1 MKKNLISVFMML
13 CLSGYFAKA
22 QTWNL
27 GGNSVASSSKLGT
40 TNSFALQLITNNS
53 PRLTITNGGK
63 VGIGTTSPTATVQVQ
78 KSALTD
84 VLVKSTGDG
93 AQLTIDRSANGY
105 EAVTRYSQ
113 QGLAFWKTGLTVNAV
128 GTPEYVIR
136 NENTS
141 SDAVIISGTNN
152 NVNLASGTFH
162 LGTLGTS
169 NLGTISQS
177 SNNLSLST
185 FTPTTSSGSTP
196 GNIIMA
202 FTNLPGFK
210 AGNLGIGT
218 NDPSTAKIVIQG
230 SVGQSIAMFKKSA
243 SSAGISIAADWP
255 EIYFNSYYNGGV
267 KAMQAG
273 KGALIG
279 CEPGAGTIYF
289 RNTATPAAADNDPL
303 TLTDRMMIVGDGR
316 VLINNNNYT
325 STFGVKKI
333 STTDDCATFGG
344 TQHFSHFM
352 FGVNEDTYIRGGKD
366 NSLVVLADAVNQRVT
381 VGGGQA
387 AAGYKL
393 SVNGKV
399 ICTELRVAPQASW
412 PDYVFKKDYPLLS
425 IENLQKS
432 IEANGHLPGI
442 PAASE
447 IENNGIAVGEMQ
459 TKMMQKIEEL
469 TLYIIDLQKQLNTL
483 KNSK

>member
-1 MKKNLISVFMML
+1 MKKNLTGILAML
-13 CLSGYFAKA
+13 LTAFQIATA
-22 QTWNL
+22 QTWNI
-27 GGNSVASSSKLGT
+27 GGNSVGTTGKLGT

-53 PRLTITNGGK
+53 PRLSVTSGGK
-63 VGIGTTSPTATVQVQ
+63 VGVGTTSPTATFQVQ

-84 VLVKSTGDG
+84 VLVKSTGNG
-93 AQLTIDRSANGY
+93 AQITIDRAGNGY
-105 EAVTRYSQ
+105 DAVTNYMQ
-113 QGLAFWKTGLTVNAV
+113 TGVPQWKTGLTVNAT
-128 GTPEYVIR
+128 GTPDYVIS
-136 NENTS
+136 NQITN
-141 SDAVIISGTNN
+141 SDALTISGSNN
-152 NVNLASGTFH
+152 FVNLGSGY
-162 LGTLGTS
+162 LTLGITNAS
-169 NLGTISQS
+169 SINQS
-177 SNNLSLST
+177 GDDLKFTAYAPSTLSGNT
-185 FTPTTSSGSTP
+185 A

-202 FTNLPGFK
+202 SVTGLFK
-210 AGNLGIGT
+210 AGNVGIGT
-218 NDPSTAKIVIQG
+218 NDPSKAKLVVQG
-230 SVGQSIAMFKKSA
+230 SVGQSVAMFKKSA

-289 RNTATPAAADNDPL
+289 RNTSTPAAADNDPL

-333 STTDDCATFGG
+333 ATTDDCATFGG

-387 AAGYKL
+387 ATGYKL

-412 PDYVFKKDYPLLS
+412 PDYVFKKDYQLLS